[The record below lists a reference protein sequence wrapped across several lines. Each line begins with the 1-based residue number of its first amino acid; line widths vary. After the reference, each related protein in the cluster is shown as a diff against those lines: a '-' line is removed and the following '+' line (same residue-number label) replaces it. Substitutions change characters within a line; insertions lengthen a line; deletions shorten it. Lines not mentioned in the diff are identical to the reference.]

1 MTRKD
6 FRLIADVFW
15 AKSPLLTHD
24 QQDLWDEL
32 LDNMCIAL
40 KGANPRFNEETFRKE
55 CIQ

>member
-24 QQDLWDEL
+24 QQDLWDEI

-40 KGANPRFNEETFRKE
+40 KATYPRFNEETFRKE
-55 CIQ
+55 CTQ